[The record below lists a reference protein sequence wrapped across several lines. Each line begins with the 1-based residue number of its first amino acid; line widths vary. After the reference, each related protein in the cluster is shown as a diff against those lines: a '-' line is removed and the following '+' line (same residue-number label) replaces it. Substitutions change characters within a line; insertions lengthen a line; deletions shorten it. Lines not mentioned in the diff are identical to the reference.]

1 MMLNILLAT
10 TERIEETESTGVKE
24 LLDNFND
31 SIWGSIADFIGIILT
46 FWPILTFVV
55 AMIIFIVFF
64 QKRLNK
70 ISKSLIDTL
79 SKNGKYIKGLFVE
92 LNDAKELTR
101 YFSYGCKWKERII
114 SDFNRLFDDEN
125 GRRLDEIF
133 EGQDV

>member
-55 AMIIFIVFF
+55 AMIIFILFAEV
-64 QKRLNK
+64 
-70 ISKSLIDTL
+70 LI
-79 SKNGKYIKGLFVE
+79 
-92 LNDAKELTR
+92 
-101 YFSYGCKWKERII
+101 
-114 SDFNRLFDDEN
+114 
-125 GRRLDEIF
+125 
-133 EGQDV
+133 